1 MANETVDRVRTIAAN
16 IASDASLSPE
26 QKATLIKSLSSIATP
41 LQTDKW
47 VYRLVVGILGLALIL
62 TVIGGFTLVLTGQTK
77 PMPEGLIA
85 IGSAAVGAL
94 AGLLAPSP
102 GSRS

>member
-1 MANETVDRVRTIAAN
+1 MPDETMERVRTLVAN
-16 IASDASLSPE
+16 IASDTALAPE
-26 QKATLIKSLSSIATP
+26 QKAALVTSLSNIVTP
-41 LQTDKW
+41 LQTDNW
-47 VYRLVVGILGLALIL
+47 IYRLVVIILGLTLIF
-62 TVIGGFTLVLTGQTK
+62 TVIGGFALVLTGQTK

-102 GSRS
+102 VSRQ